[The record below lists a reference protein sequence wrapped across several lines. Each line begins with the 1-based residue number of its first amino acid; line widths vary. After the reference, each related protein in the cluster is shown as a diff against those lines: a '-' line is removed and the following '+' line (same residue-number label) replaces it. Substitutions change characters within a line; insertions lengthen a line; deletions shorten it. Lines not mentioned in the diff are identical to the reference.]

1 MDPIDSNKLIEQS
14 DDQLINVAELATL
27 LRTTPA
33 QVYKQAS
40 TSPEALPPRMT
51 GFGRR
56 LIWRLGTCREWIRAR
71 SPVIAA
77 HSPMPTRPRIGR
89 PRQS

>member
-1 MDPIDSNKLIEQS
+1 MDPINSTKLTDQS
-14 DDQLINVAELATL
+14 DDQLITVTELASL

-40 TSPEALPPRMT
+40 TSPDALPPRMT
-51 GFGRR
+51 GLGRR
-56 LIWRLGTCREWIRAR
+56 LIWRLGTCREWIRSR
-71 SPVIAA
+71 SPVVAPQASI
-77 HSPMPTRPRIGR
+77 PMSRRIGR

>member
-1 MDPIDSNKLIEQS
+1 MDPIDSSKLIEQS

-40 TSPEALPPRMT
+40 TSPQALPPRMT

-56 LIWRLGTCREWIRAR
+56 LIWRLGTCREWIRVR
-71 SPVIAA
+71 SPVVAPPSA
-77 HSPMPTRPRIGR
+77 TPSHPRIGR